1 MLLVKLASNF
11 SFISGNP
18 LIYVLCTINIDL
30 RRKMLWKLKDLDL
43 CKIVILVSLFWV
55 EKRN

>member
-11 SFISGNP
+11 SFVSGNP

-30 RRKMLWKLKDLDL
+30 RPKMLWKLKDLDL
-43 CKIVILVSLFWV
+43 CKIVILV
-55 EKRN
+55 